1 MLNIPHNPRV
11 RTRIPISMWVVAG
24 VVTLFSIVTSLMD
37 TSFDRHRLLVAEAS
51 KRTLLADSTTFR
63 TASAYMSKLF

>member
-11 RTRIPISMWVVAG
+11 RTRIPILMWVVAG

-37 TSFDRHRLLVAEAS
+37 TSSDRLLVAEAS
-51 KRTLLADSTTFR
+51 KPTLFADSTTFR